1 MRESDRTAFLDC
13 ADEMR
18 RAQRAYFAARQHPD
32 ASYRLM
38 LLTKA
43 KETERRFDD
52 LLHKLKAGKKQASLF
67 DSDDMP

>member
-1 MRESDRTAFLDC
+1 MNESDFTNFLNC

-32 ASYRLM
+32 PAHRLM

-43 KETERRFDD
+43 KELERRFDA
-52 LLHKLKAGKKQASLF
+52 LLHKLKTGKKQASLF
-67 DSDDMP
+67 DML